1 MAAAAASNPPV
12 VQSVVEETE
21 PPVEIDASI
30 VNRKNQK
37 TPTVEKP
44 TTNNRTASVKKTKPR
59 RFVWTL
65 NKVIVLF
72 GIFAIVTLS
81 SIIYMFKEIS

>member
-1 MAAAAASNPPV
+1 MAAAASNPPV

-21 PPVEIDASI
+21 PPVEVDVSI

-44 TTNNRTASVKKTKPR
+44 TTNNRTAAVKKSKPR